1 MDLPVRSALPLLA
14 TLPVS
19 VNRYESY
26 FEGHLNLLYLVCG
39 STHIVHIVQGI
50 YYHQFGGQILNTIT
64 GTRILLGSL

>member
-1 MDLPVRSALPLLA
+1 MDLPVRSTLPLLA

-26 FEGHLNLLYLVCG
+26 LECHLNLLYLVRG

-50 YYHQFGGQILNTIT
+50 YYHQFRGQILNAKT